1 MTLTAG
7 NFYSAASHVV
17 AMLEPRGLKDKI
29 YSDVIDAA
37 GNQYVD
43 LVMEGGGV
51 LGIALAGYVY
61 ILEQV
66 QLRFVGI
73 GGASA
78 GSIAALILGASG
90 PPSQSKSGRLM
101 EILAN
106 VPMASFMDGKD
117 DDDEDA
123 ADFVNTM
130 LSEPSFLKGMAKGLQ
145 VVDNLKEIKGLNRGE
160 KFHQWLKSVLEKQGI
175 TSTAEL
181 RARMATTPEGWTLRP
196 NPHQTSQLDGNASLP
211 PLDPL
216 KHHLCLV
223 AADISTET
231 KVEFPRM
238 AELYWQIPDAVHPA
252 DYVRASMSIPV
263 FFSPYRV
270 PLPAPNKDHWK
281 EHAGLDS
288 AKNPRFPPKQACFVD
303 GGVMSNFPIDVFH
316 STHKVPSRPTFGVKL
331 EYDERSHEIS
341 NVLELIGQTFNAS
354 RHCLDYEFIRKNP
367 DFQQLVGYIDT
378 KEHHWLK
385 FEMAEKEMTDL
396 FVLGAEAALDFLTK
410 FDWGAYKNTRAHLIG
425 AYRIDDEHKKQTKN
439 IDQ

>member
-1 MTLTAG
+1 MRPTADD
-7 NFYSAASHVV
+7 FYSAVSHVV
-17 AMLEPRGLKDKI
+17 KTLGSRGLKDKT

-66 QLRFVGI
+66 NLRFVGI

-90 PPSQSKSGRLM
+90 PPSQSKSGHLM
-101 EILAN
+101 DILAN
-106 VPMASFMDGKD
+106 IPMASFMDGKD

-123 ADFVNTM
+123 ADFINTM
-130 LSEPSFLKGMAKGLQ
+130 LSDPSFLKGMAKGLQ

-160 KFHQWLKSVLEKQGI
+160 KFHLWLKGVLEAQGI
-175 TSTAEL
+175 TNTADL
-181 RARMATTPEGWTLRP
+181 RARMATTPVGWSLRP
-196 NPHQTSQLDGNASLP
+196 NLYQISQLDGNASLP

-263 FFSPYRV
+263 FFGPYRV
-270 PLPAPNKDHWK
+270 PLPVPNEDCWK
-281 EHAGLDS
+281 EHAGLDP
-288 AKNPRFPPKQACFVD
+288 AKNPRFPPKLACFVD

-316 STHKVPSRPTFGVKL
+316 STHKVPTRPTLGVKL
-331 EYDERSHEIS
+331 EYDERSHEIN

-378 KEHHWLK
+378 QKHHWLK
-385 FEMAEKEMTDL
+385 FEMDKKEMTDL

-410 FDWGAYKNTRAHLIG
+410 FDWDAYKKTRAHLMG
-425 AYRIDDEHKKQTKN
+425 AYQIAQEHKEQTKN
-439 IDQ
+439 NDQ